1 MSLLTEIRDDARNN
15 NRIMVLFSII
25 MAGFTMMMLGFTLS
39 GIFVTIKSY
48 IVPTQDFLFA
58 EFWMISGELIVLSVL
73 LILILKRFYP
83 EKRSLTP
90 WKK

>member
-15 NRIMVLFSII
+15 NRIMVVFSII
-25 MAGFTMMMLGFTLS
+25 MAGFTMMMLGFALS

-58 EFWMISGELIVLSVL
+58 EFWMIGGGLIVLSVL

-83 EKRSLTP
+83 EKRMSP
-90 WKK
+90 